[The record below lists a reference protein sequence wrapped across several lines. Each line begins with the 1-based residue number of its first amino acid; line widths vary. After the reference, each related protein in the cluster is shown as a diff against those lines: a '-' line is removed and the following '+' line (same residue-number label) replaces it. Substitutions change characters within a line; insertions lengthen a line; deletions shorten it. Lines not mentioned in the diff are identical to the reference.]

1 MGISEKNIEKLEA
14 LAFLVAVIDGI
25 TEEEGFELDMFAGRI
40 RGFYALRK
48 AIEVHEKTGDI
59 DKAMTHVSG
68 APVVH
73 TIMSFGAPQHIQK
86 IQDELDGAVKDSE
99 NPIDEYDAL
108 LKIKASEINDEFDQK
123 LSLMFIE
130 DAISRDGTSEHEMR
144 ALLTLSRAWGISRI
158 QVNKWFNDH
167 FNPILKRA
175 NKLEP
180 NFDSK
185 VKK

>member
-1 MGISEKNIEKLEA
+1 MSISEKSIEKLEA

-25 TEEEGFELDMFAGRI
+25 TEEEGWELNTFAGRI

-48 AIEVHEKTGDI
+48 AVEVHEKTGDI

-68 APVVH
+68 APVVWQKVLWSIWG
-73 TIMSFGAPQHIQK
+73 TEK
-86 IQDELDGAVKDSE
+86 IQDEIDSAVKDSE

-108 LKIKASEINDEFDQK
+108 LKIKAAEINDEFDQK
-123 LSLMFIE
+123 LSLMCIE
-130 DAISRDGTSEHEMR
+130 SAISKGDGTSDYEMH

-167 FNPILKRA
+167 VDPILERA
-175 NKLEP
+175 VKLEP
-180 NFDSK
+180 NLDS
-185 VKK
+185 

>member
-1 MGISEKNIEKLEA
+1 MNINHEKSIINKGG
-14 LAFLVAVIDGI
+14 IDGI
-25 TEEEGFELDMFAGRI
+25 TEEEGWELNTFAGRI

-48 AIEVHEKTGDI
+48 AVEVHEKTGDI

-73 TIMSFGAPQHIQK
+73 TIVTFGAPQPKHIQK
-86 IQDELDGAVKDSE
+86 ISDELDDAIKDSE

-108 LKIKASEINDEFDQK
+108 LKIKAAEINDEFDQK

-130 DAISRDGTSEHEMR
+130 DTISVDGTSDYEMR
-144 ALLTLSRAWGISRI
+144 ALLTLSRAWGISRF
-158 QVNKWFNDH
+158 QVNKWSGNH
-167 FNPILKRA
+167 FLPILERA

-180 NFDSK
+180 NLDS
-185 VKK
+185 

>member
-1 MGISEKNIEKLEA
+1 MRISEEKLEKLEA
-14 LAFLVAVIDGI
+14 LAYIVAAIDGI
-25 TEEEGFELDMFAGRI
+25 TDAEESQLDIFAGKI
-40 RGFYALRK
+40 RGFYPLRK

-123 LSLMFIE
+123 LSLMCIE
-130 DAISRDGTSEHEMR
+130 SAISKGDGTSDYEMH
-144 ALLTLSRAWGISRI
+144 ALLTLSRAWGISRT

-167 FNPILKRA
+167 VDPILERA
-175 NKLEP
+175 VKLEP
-180 NFDSK
+180 NLDS
-185 VKK
+185 

>member
-1 MGISEKNIEKLEA
+1 MDISEEKIEKLEA
-14 LAFLVAVIDGI
+14 LAFLVALIDGI
-25 TEEEGFELDMFAGRI
+25 TKKEADELRI
-40 RGFYALRK
+40 LVRDIRAYYPLRK

-86 IQDELDGAVKDSE
+86 MSDELDDALKDSE

-108 LKIKASEINDEFDQK
+108 LKIKAAEINDEFDQK
-123 LSLMFIE
+123 LSLMCIE
-130 DAISRDGTSEHEMR
+130 SAISKGDGTSDYEMH

-167 FNPILKRA
+167 VDPILERA
-175 NKLEP
+175 VKLEP
-180 NFDSK
+180 NLDS
-185 VKK
+185 

>member
-1 MGISEKNIEKLEA
+1 MSISEKSIEKLEA

-25 TEEEGFELDMFAGRI
+25 TEEEGWELNTFAGRI

-48 AIEVHEKTGDI
+48 AVEVHEKTGDI

-68 APVVH
+68 APVVWH
-73 TIMSFGAPQHIQK
+73 KNLWYFTGTQK
-86 IQDELDGAVKDSE
+86 IQDEIDDAIKDSE

-108 LKIKASEINDEFDQK
+108 LKIKAAEINDEFDQK

-130 DAISRDGTSEHEMR
+130 DTISVDGTSDYEMR
-144 ALLTLSRAWGISRI
+144 ALLTLSRAWGISRF
-158 QVNKWFNDH
+158 QVNKWSGNH
-167 FNPILKRA
+167 FLPILERA

-180 NFDSK
+180 DFDSK